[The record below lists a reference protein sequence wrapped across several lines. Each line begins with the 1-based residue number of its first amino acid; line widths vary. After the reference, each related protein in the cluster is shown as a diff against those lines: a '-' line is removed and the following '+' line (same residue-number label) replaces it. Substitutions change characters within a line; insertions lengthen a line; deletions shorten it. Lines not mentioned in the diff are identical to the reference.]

1 MKKTAATSILLLAIA
16 TVMVYANLFCNTQ
29 QSPNNLVYLNHHD
42 SVKYV
47 GMQTCRSCHE
57 DIYQTYIRTGM
68 GQSFGPATKEKSSAD
83 FSKSHVLSD
92 SFLDLHYQPFWQK
105 DTLHIR
111 EFRLSGKDTIH
122 TRIERVDYIIGS
134 GQHTNSH
141 LMNVN
146 GYIYQLPL
154 TWYAQERKWDLPPGF
169 ETGRNTRFS
178 RIINVEC
185 MSCHNAMPQ
194 VHPQTEN
201 KFLSVPMGI
210 DCERCH
216 GPGEVHVKEKL
227 AGNIIDTSKSPDY
240 SIVNP
245 RRLIW
250 ERQIDLCQRCHLQGN
265 AILKEGKK
273 FTDFK
278 PGMVLSDFWDVF
290 MPRYHGADDEFIM
303 ASHAERLQLSK
314 CFTSSSKEMAT
325 AKLTCITCHNPHV
338 SVKET
343 GKQLFNVAC
352 GNCHNMQ
359 SDCKQTKELR
369 TAQNDNCVGCHMPKS
384 GTIDIPHVTVHD
396 HKIKV
401 PTPAKTIEQVKTFA
415 GLYSIN
421 NSNPSALS
429 RAKALISYVESF
441 EGEIQSLD
449 SAEDILRTLPRET
462 ALPVIIHNQYV
473 RNKFHAIVAISLNLQ
488 ADDCNDAY
496 MAYRIGAAL
505 QEMNKPQDA
514 RIWLEKSVALSP
526 EQFEFINKLAINHFL
541 LGRVDKSIE
550 LLESSISKNRN
561 QPEAWSNAGYMY
573 MTSRDYAKAS
583 DYLKQALV
591 LDPDLPT
598 ALANYSKL
606 LSINGNINELKK
618 VEKRLQIIANRKLPW
633 QPN

>member
-1 MKKTAATSILLLAIA
+1 
-16 TVMVYANLFCNTQ
+16 
-29 QSPNNLVYLNHHD
+29 
-42 SVKYV
+42 
-47 GMQTCRSCHE
+47 
-57 DIYQTYIRTGM
+57 
-68 GQSFGPATKEKSSAD
+68 
-83 FSKSHVLSD
+83 
-92 SFLDLHYQPFWQK
+92 
-105 DTLHIR
+105 
-111 EFRLSGKDTIH
+111 
-122 TRIERVDYIIGS
+122 
-134 GQHTNSH
+134 
-141 LMNVN
+141 
-146 GYIYQLPL
+146 
-154 TWYAQERKWDLPPGF
+154 
-169 ETGRNTRFS
+169 
-178 RIINVEC
+178 
-185 MSCHNAMPQ
+185 
-194 VHPQTEN
+194 
-201 KFLSVPMGI
+201 MGI

-359 SDCKQTKELR
+359 TDCKQTKELR

-618 VEKRLQIIANRKLPW
+618 VEKRLQIIANRKLPS